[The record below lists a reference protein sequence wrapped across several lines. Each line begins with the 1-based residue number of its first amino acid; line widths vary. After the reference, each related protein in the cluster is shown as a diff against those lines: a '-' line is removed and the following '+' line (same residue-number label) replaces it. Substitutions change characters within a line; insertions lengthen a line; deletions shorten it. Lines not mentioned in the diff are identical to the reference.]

1 MLKNKSYQ
9 HLLSPLNLGFTT
21 LKNRVIMGSM
31 HTGLEEAKENP
42 YERMAT
48 YYGERAKGGVGL
60 IVTGGISPNWE
71 GKVHPFAAKMS
82 CSRESQKY
90 KIVTNTVHQEGG
102 KILMQILHAG
112 RYAYSPIT
120 VAPSSI
126 MSPISKFISIKQML
140 GIKNNLIPDIALKPI
155 AMPKFWINK
164 TVNDFAFSAQLARN
178 AGFDGVEIMGSE
190 GYLIN
195 QFLVTHTNTR
205 TDEYGGIYENR
216 MKFALDIVKEIKK
229 RLGNDFIIM
238 FRLSMLD
245 LIENGSSKEEVFLLA
260 EELSKAGVHIIST
273 GIGWHEARIP
283 TIASSVPRGAFT
295 HITKRCRDHLRSKNI
310 DIPLVAVNRINHP
323 DLAEEILARG
333 DADLISMAR
342 PFLSDPEFVKKT
354 MENRVDEIN
363 VCIGCN
369 QACLDHAFKNKISS
383 CLLNPIACYE
393 TERKI
398 VPVPKE
404 KQKNIVIVG
413 AGPAGCSCAI
423 YCAQKGHK
431 VILYEESGKIGGQFN
446 LACQIP
452 GKEEYSSSINYWKKM
467 IDVEIKKRNI
477 ELKLNTKFDI
487 NNIPQNNKDKL
498 IIVLACG
505 SSPKQLDNK
514 TLLGIENNPYVLS
527 YYDVITRKYNI
538 GNKVGIIGGG
548 NIAIDTAIFL
558 CHQDKKS
565 FEEEWDITP
574 KSNSDNFE
582 KNSQQW
588 QKRINNIPK
597 RDIFMFQRKSG
608 KMGQSLGATTGWI
621 HKLTLKRNNVKQFT
635 GVIYDKVEK
644 NRLFYSIGEKQFNEE
659 FDNIIMCHGQ
669 NSNNQLAKKL
679 KELNY
684 DVYMIGGCRMANELD
699 AKRAILD
706 ANEVVKKI

>member
-9 HLLSPLNLGFTT
+9 YLLSPLNLGFTT

-31 HTGLEEAKENP
+31 HTGLEETKENP

-82 CSRESQKY
+82 KPYEAEKY
-90 KIVTNTVHQEGG
+90 KIVTDTVHKEGG

-120 VAPSSI
+120 VAPSAI
-126 MSPISKFISIKQML
+126 TSPITKFGSVKQIL
-140 GIKNNLIPDIALKPI
+140 EIKNNLIPDIALKPI
-155 AMPKFWINK
+155 AMPKFWIDK
-164 TVNDFAFSAQLARN
+164 TIHDYAFSAELAKN
-178 AGFDGVEIMGSE
+178 GGFDGIEIMGSE

-195 QFLVTHTNTR
+195 QFLVTHTNKR

-216 MKFALDIVKEIKK
+216 MKFALNIVKEIKK

-245 LIENGSSKEEVFLLA
+245 LVENGSSKEEVFLLA
-260 EELSKAGVHIIST
+260 EELSKGGAHIIST

-283 TIASSVPRGAFT
+283 TIASCVPRGSFT
-295 HITKRCRDHLRSKNI
+295 WVTRRCRDHLRSKNI

-354 MENRVDEIN
+354 MENRVGEIN
-363 VCIGCN
+363 ICIGCN

-398 VPVPKE
+398 VTVPKE
-404 KQKNIVIVG
+404 KKKNVIIVG

-423 YCAQKGHK
+423 YCAQAGHN
-431 VILYEESGKIGGQFN
+431 VILYEESERLGGQFH

-452 GKEEYSSSINYWKKM
+452 GKEEYMSSINYWKKM
-467 IDVEIKKRNI
+467 IDVEIKKENI
-477 ELKLNTKFDI
+477 ELKLNTKFDVD
-487 NNIPQNNKDKL
+487 NIRYNNKDEL

-505 SSPKQLDNK
+505 SSPKQLDDK
-514 TLLGIENNPYVLS
+514 TILGIENNPYVLS
-527 YYDVITRKYNI
+527 YYDVIMRKYNV

-558 CHQDKKS
+558 CHQDMKS
-565 FEEEWDITP
+565 FEEEWDIMQE
-574 KSNSDNFE
+574 KKNKNFINSL
-582 KNSQQW
+582 
-588 QKRINNIPK
+588 K
-597 RDIFMFQRKSG
+597 RDISMFQRKAG
-608 KMGQSLGATTGWI
+608 KIGQDLGATTGWI
-621 HKLTLKRNNVKQFT
+621 HKLTLKRNNIKQFT

-644 NRLFYSIGEKQFNEE
+644 NRLFYSIKGKQFNEE

-669 NSNNQLAKKL
+669 ISNNQLEKKL
-679 KELNY
+679 KKLNY
-684 DVYMIGGCRMANELD
+684 NVHAIGGCCSANGLD
-699 AKRAILD
+699 AKRAILE
-706 ANEVVKKI
+706 ANEVARKI